1 MGRKTYRDSQGYL
14 RFTDSGKLV
23 HRWAAEKKM
32 RRRLRP
38 GEVVHHRN
46 KRKTDNKAGNL
57 TVFSSSAQ
65 HRAHHIKRRWER
77 TRRHRTR
84 KKW

>member
-1 MGRKTYRDSQGYL
+1 
-14 RFTDSGKLV
+14 
-23 HRWAAEKKM
+23 M